1 VIPRLVEGASLL
13 SFLYVIKP
21 IVFVGSDFKICLD
34 GLGRPSEPLWVGGE
48 VSPDDFLQLNAPH
61 KPRFSLSL
69 INRVEAPEV
78 HELHI
83 DALWVPKVRPAF
95 RVGARYLVQDG

>member
-34 GLGRPSEPLWVGGE
+34 GLGRPSEPL
-48 VSPDDFLQLNAPH
+48 APH

-78 HELHI
+78 HELHL
-83 DALWVPKVRPAF
+83 DALWVPKVWPAF
-95 RVGARYLVQDG
+95 PSWKARYLVQDG